1 MSDARRS
8 REVNDARHKREV
20 NDARH
25 KRDASPVGGEFRI
38 GFLVHDVSRLRQAV
52 FDQAMKP
59 YGVTRAQWWA
69 LAQLTRHDP
78 KGGMTQAELARLMEL
93 GKVAT
98 GAMVMRLEA
107 AGLVSRRADASDR
120 RLNRVFVTSRGSRVL
135 ERMIAVG
142 RELNATLLSGLEPD
156 DLDAADRVLTALRSR
171 LRAQLRADGVIG
183 D

>member
-38 GFLVHDVSRLRQAV
+38 GFLVHDVSRLRQVV

-78 KGGMTQAELARLMEL
+78 KGGMTQAELARRMRTSRAVVHRLLDADDPSITLSTISRAASAL
-93 GKVAT
+93 GKSVH
-98 GAMVMRLEA
+98 VQL
-107 AGLVSRRADASDR
+107 AG
-120 RLNRVFVTSRGSRVL
+120 T
-135 ERMIAVG
+135 
-142 RELNATLLSGLEPD
+142 
-156 DLDAADRVLTALRSR
+156 
-171 LRAQLRADGVIG
+171 
-183 D
+183 

>member
-1 MSDARRS
+1 MSGARR
-8 REVNDARHKREV
+8 R
-20 NDARH
+20 
-25 KRDASPVGGEFRI
+25 RDPSPVAGEFRI
-38 GFLVHDVSRLRQAV
+38 GFLVHDVSRLRQVV

-78 KGGMTQAELARLMEL
+78 KGGMTQAELARLMGL

-107 AGLVSRRADASDR
+107 AGLVSRRADAADR
-120 RLNRVFVTSRGSRVL
+120 RLSRVFVTGRGSRIL

-142 RELNATLLSGLEPD
+142 RRLNDAMLQGLEREE
-156 DLDAADRVLTALRSR
+156 LQAADRVLTALRSR
-171 LRAQLRADGVIG
+171 LQAMLRADEE
-183 D
+183 DAD